1 MRTVSLYFPFF
12 KTAVT
17 PTFIYMND
25 NGEGEQQQRGNEL
38 SWPATSANYLDESN
52 HRKKG
57 QTRTSLGS
65 PVKNFLSFH
74 FIY

>member
-38 SWPATSANYLDESN
+38 SWPADE
-52 HRKKG
+52 RL
-57 QTRTSLGS
+57 TR
-65 PVKNFLSFH
+65 LS
-74 FIY
+74 IELR